1 MQDAVKRR
9 DQYKVRIAVEDG
21 GKIYGGNG
29 FEKDGN
35 GTADHIKMDI
45 AGGSDAP
52 ETGTWDSKTVP
63 VAACTG
69 CEGGTHNGRSCGRQT
84 VRGIPYRHMTCKA
97 SDTNEKC
104 PFSLYSSVGIE
115 TCRFRRGYKGRRTET
130 KSKQNNSKR
139 KMTSHFI

>member
-1 MQDAVKRR
+1 MVILNTRRHEGIVQDAVKRR

-52 ETGTWDSKTVP
+52 ETSTWDSKTVP

-69 CEGGTHNGRSCGRQT
+69 CEGGTHNGRSYGRQT
-84 VRGIPYRHMTCKA
+84 VRGIPY
-97 SDTNEKC
+97 
-104 PFSLYSSVGIE
+104 
-115 TCRFRRGYKGRRTET
+115 
-130 KSKQNNSKR
+130 
-139 KMTSHFI
+139 

>member
-1 MQDAVKRR
+1 MPEGTLGIGRAEYRNIKSVNPFVVDMVILNTRRHEGIVQDAVKRR

-69 CEGGTHNGRSCGRQT
+69 CEGGTHNGRSYGRQT
-84 VRGIPYRHMTCKA
+84 VRGIPY
-97 SDTNEKC
+97 
-104 PFSLYSSVGIE
+104 
-115 TCRFRRGYKGRRTET
+115 
-130 KSKQNNSKR
+130 
-139 KMTSHFI
+139 

>member
-1 MQDAVKRR
+1 MVILNTRRHEDIVQDAVKRR

-52 ETGTWDSKTVP
+52 ETSTWDSKTVP
-63 VAACTG
+63 VAACTCCKG
-69 CEGGTHNGRSCGRQT
+69 CTDNVRCRGGQT
-84 VRGIPYRHMTCKA
+84 VRDSPSLACEVRSGISK
-97 SDTNEKC
+97 EKC
-104 PFSLYSSVGIE
+104 SVSLYLSIK
-115 TCRFRRGYKGRRTET
+115 F
-130 KSKQNNSKR
+130 
-139 KMTSHFI
+139 